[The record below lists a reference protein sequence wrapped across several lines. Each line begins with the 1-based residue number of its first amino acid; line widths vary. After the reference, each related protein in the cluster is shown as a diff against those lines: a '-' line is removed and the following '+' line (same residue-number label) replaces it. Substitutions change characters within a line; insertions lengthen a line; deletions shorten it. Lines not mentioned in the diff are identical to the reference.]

1 MNTNLFLITLIV
13 TNWVNTS
20 DFKRENGSNYFRMRA
35 VIETNTYVAEVML
48 CTNLTLIKRS
58 DSGTNGVLQWRL
70 QSSPPAL
77 PGARARE

>member
-13 TNWVNTS
+13 TNWVNTP
-20 DFKRENGSNYFRMRA
+20 DFKREDGTNYVRQRA
-35 VIETNTYVAEVML
+35 VIETNIYVVEITL

-70 QSSPPAL
+70 PQNPPPL
-77 PGARARE
+77 PSVRTRE